1 MEISCTVH
9 VQDVRNSSIKFIDL
23 KIKSMST
30 VSSYSMLLIFH
41 WTLKDSTVLHTQRD
55 LPAAVDR
62 CYLVC
67 IDVRGTVL
75 CV

>member
-30 VSSYSMLLIFH
+30 VSSYVVDFFTEH
-41 WTLKDSTVLHTQRD
+41 CKTVLHTQQD